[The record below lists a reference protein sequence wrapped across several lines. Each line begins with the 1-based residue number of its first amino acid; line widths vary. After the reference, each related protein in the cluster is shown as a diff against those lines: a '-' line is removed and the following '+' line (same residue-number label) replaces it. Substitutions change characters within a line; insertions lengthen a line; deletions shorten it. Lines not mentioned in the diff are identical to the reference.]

1 MLARV
6 FSSALMG
13 IEAYTVEV
21 EVDVSP
27 LLPAFATVGLPEG
40 AVKEARERVTAA
52 IKNSGFLFLPKK

>member
-6 FSSALMG
+6 FSSALLG

-27 LLPAFATVGLPEG
+27 QLPAFNTVGLPEG
-40 AVKEARERVTAA
+40 AVKEAAH
-52 IKNSGFLFLPKK
+52 